1 MAAPL
6 IEIRTSLQVAQVGV
20 AFSFQPAALN
30 VPTSWAALYLPTG
43 LSINGTT
50 GAITGTPT
58 TEGFW
63 QTVLAAT
70 NGDGTDRV
78 VLLIPVTPAEVV
90 DPKDPFDLYLDLD
103 SSSLLVTVPGQT
115 APEEGQPLFY
125 APQGTNRNLYIG
137 VLVEGDYVDCDP
149 DEDGLTIRMGLKE
162 RETERLIELT
172 TGDPEMVELANDVIR
187 YRQAFRIN
195 PANWAGVLLEYENDG
210 GTMVSALA
218 EIQVTRG
225 TSSTLFTH
233 TLTDSSIAIEGSIE
247 SGLTGDH
254 DFTTVPEFA
263 VLTPMRL
270 TLTLTVTGRVLQT
283 VALVRTFDLI
293 YTGGAHVLS
302 NLAGTTT
309 GQGAVEGGHWR
320 ATLNLT
326 GLTGDANS
334 VDADYSITTTDEV
347 APYYEWVFDFDGV
360 GGFSGD
366 FDDLETGI
374 TFFDTLSLSLFDGSD
389 TLIGSAGA
397 LETSYDG
404 FAEFIADLEAVW
416 QTASGASD
424 VYEIVKEEG
433 LSSAVR
439 FRILS
444 STTVRGIDIAA
455 SSPTPTA
462 ADVEPGVEGEATT
475 CSVVA
480 LLEQLSDPSSV
491 PLNLT
496 SRQFRIGIPRDIVPD
511 PT

>member
-1 MAAPL
+1 MAAPT

-63 QTVLAAT
+63 QTVLTAT

-90 DPKDPFDLYLDLD
+90 DPKDPFDLYLDFD

-115 APEEGQPLFY
+115 APEEGQPLFH

-137 VLVEGDYVDCDP
+137 VIVEGDYVDCDP
-149 DEDGLTIRMGLKE
+149 DEDGLTVRLGLKE
-162 RETERLIELT
+162 RDTERLIELT
-172 TGDPEMVELANDVIR
+172 TGEPEMVELANDVIR

-195 PANWAGVLLEYENDG
+195 PANWSGVLLDYEDDN
-210 GTMVSALA
+210 GTMVAALA

-225 TSSTLFTH
+225 TAATLYDA

-263 VLTPMRL
+263 VATPMRL
-270 TLTLTVTGRVLQT
+270 TLTLTVVGRVLQT

-293 YTGGAHVLS
+293 FEGGAYVLS

-309 GQGAVEGGHWR
+309 GQGAVEGDQWR
-320 ATLNLT
+320 ATLTLT

-334 VDADYSITTTDEV
+334 VDCDYSITTTDTTYTRY
-347 APYYEWVFDFDGV
+347 AWDFDV
-360 GGFSGD
+360 SALGGFSGS
-366 FDDLETGI
+366 LTG
-374 TFFDTLSLSLFDGSD
+374 DGSVTFADPLVLHLYDVSD
-389 TLIGSAGA
+389 TEIGAGENLDSSYA
-397 LETSYDG
+397 TTTEFFTAIIGEWNSLEG
-404 FAEFIADLEAVW
+404 AVRADQIEATGTGTFRLWVLSTT
-416 QTASGASD
+416 TARSVSLLPSGDTPVLDAP
-424 VYEIVKEEG
+424 EIV
-433 LSSAVR
+433 
-439 FRILS
+439 
-444 STTVRGIDIAA
+444 
-455 SSPTPTA
+455 
-462 ADVEPGVEGEATT
+462 PGVEGESTT

-480 LLEQLSDPSSV
+480 VLEQLSDPTSV

-496 SRQFRIGIPRDIVPD
+496 SRKFRIGVARDIVTD
-511 PT
+511 PS